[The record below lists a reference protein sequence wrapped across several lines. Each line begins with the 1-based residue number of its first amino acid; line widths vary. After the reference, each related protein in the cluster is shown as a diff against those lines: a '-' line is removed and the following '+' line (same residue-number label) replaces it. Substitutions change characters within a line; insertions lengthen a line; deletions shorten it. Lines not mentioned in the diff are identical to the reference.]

1 VTSEEKKMA
10 RKGLG
15 AVLALVVLLALPG
28 VSHALTLDQKGLV
41 GLEGVQV
48 VVEGP
53 GLEAE
58 RLGLSKN
65 QIKTDVER
73 RLQKAGVRVLTNQQ
87 EVETPGRPQLCVKI
101 GASINKMGIFA
112 YSINVDLIE
121 IVTLFT
127 GETAF
132 ATVWE
137 KGEAGSVGLNNIN
150 QIQSRISSLVDRFI
164 NDYLAANPK

>member
-1 VTSEEKKMA
+1 LEEKKMA

-15 AVLALVVLLALPG
+15 AALALMVLLALPG
-28 VSHALTLDQKGLV
+28 VSHALTLDQRALV

-65 QIKTDVER
+65 QIKTEVEQ
-73 RLQKAGVRVLTNQQ
+73 RLRQAGVRVLTNQE
-87 EVETPGRPQLCVKI
+87 EVETPGRPQLDVKI
-101 GASINKMGIFA
+101 GASISKMGIIA
-112 YSINVDLIE
+112 YSINVDLFE

-150 QIQSRISSLVDRFI
+150 QIQSRITILVDKFI